1 METTFCIMI
10 MSFLLGVKVH
20 ELMYVHAVERKDK
33 LIESLRKENEAL
45 KDVK

>member
-1 METTFCIMI
+1 MEITICIAI
-10 MSFLLGVKVH
+10 LSFFLGMKAY
-20 ELMYVHAVERKDK
+20 ELMYIHAVERKDK